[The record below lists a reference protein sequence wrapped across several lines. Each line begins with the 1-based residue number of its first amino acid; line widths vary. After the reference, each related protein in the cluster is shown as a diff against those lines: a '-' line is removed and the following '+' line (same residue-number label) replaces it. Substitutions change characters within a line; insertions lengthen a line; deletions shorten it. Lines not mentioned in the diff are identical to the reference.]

1 MEETLVNLISFTDFF
16 ILLAYAF
23 LFAFIL
29 KNYIFKSL
37 PPGQKKLLLIFFYL
51 KVFFVAIH
59 SLMLVYVWKL
69 GDSVFIYSEAK
80 NLVQLIDRDFSNIKY
95 IFTPVSSYRS
105 LVNLDNNLILQT
117 GSSMENNFFLTRVS
131 VLLYPLALGKYLLI
145 SFGYAAFSTVG
156 VFKLYLTFL
165 KIYPKHKKNITL
177 SILFIPTMLFYS
189 SPIFKETLCYA
200 IMGFCAEHVYNLFNK
215 KGSLADVVWLAI
227 NVVFLYIVKAYV
239 LYAITLGIG
248 LAYAFTFLYRLYI
261 KSLIGKISVLMIIGL
276 VGLCF
281 YLASNLIDPAIAS
294 FAQDANL
301 FQELY
306 NDGASTSSFE
316 IGEIPTDFTGL
327 LLKTPIALYTTYYR
341 PHLWEAKNVM
351 VLFSAMESSAIL
363 VLTLV
368 AFAKKGRY
376 FTAILKESFI
386 SRVMLFY
393 IIILGIL
400 IGLTTFNFGSLVRYK
415 VPTEPFLWI
424 LMFMLWKYKPAAKAL
439 PVENQV

>member
-1 MEETLVNLISFTDFF
+1 MQETLADLISFTDFF
-16 ILLAYAF
+16 ILLVYAF

-37 PPGQKKLLLIFFYL
+37 SPGQKKLLLVFFYL

-59 SLMLVYVWKL
+59 SLLLIYVWKL
-69 GDSVFIYSEAK
+69 GDSVFVYSEAK

-105 LVNLDNNLILQT
+105 LINLDNNLILQT

-145 SFGYAAFSTVG
+145 SFGFAAFSTVG

-165 KIYPKHKKNITL
+165 KIYPKHKKIITL

-200 IMGFCAEHVYNLFNK
+200 ILGFCAEHVYNLFNK
-215 KGSLADVVWLAI
+215 KGSLADVIWLVI
-227 NVVFLYIVKAYV
+227 NIIFLYIVKSYIV
-239 LYAITLGIG
+239 YAISLGIG
-248 LAYAFTFLYRLYI
+248 LAYSFTLLYRLYI

-276 VGLCF
+276 VILSF
-281 YLASNLIDPAIAS
+281 YLASSFIDPLITS
-294 FAQDANL
+294 FAQDANF
-301 FQELY
+301 FQEIY

-316 IGEIPTDFTGL
+316 IGEIPTSFTGL
-327 LLKTPIALYTTYYR
+327 LLKTPIALYTTYFR
-341 PHLWEAKNVM
+341 PHIWEAKNVM
-351 VLFSAMESSAIL
+351 VLLNALESSVML
-363 VLTLV
+363 VLTIM
-368 AFAKKGRY
+368 AFVKKGRY
-376 FTAILKESFI
+376 FTAILKESFL

-415 VPTEPFLWI
+415 VPAEPFLWI
-424 LMFMLWKYKPAAKAL
+424 LMFMLWKYKPAAKTL
-439 PVENQV
+439 PDNQV